1 MRLGKIVRHAL
12 AGGATLAMALG
23 LVSCS
28 RDYTVGYVY
37 AVSTSNPSTIS
48 AYAIDYQTGIL
59 NQIAGSP
66 FSTSFTNASTV
77 VAAPNNKFV
86 YLIGGSNN
94 AQVAEYAVGTD
105 GKLYGQNTYNLTG
118 TAQANTTNGPPFRV
132 AAAIDTTGTFLYVAS
147 TYQNGYSP
155 ASPGPGNL
163 TIFPINADNSLGTP
177 TTLNIGNN
185 PVGITVSTPVCV
197 AAPIIASN
205 PTCSGL
211 TGGGSGVD
219 NVYVYVLDQEVTA
232 AKPTILGFAQ
242 NMSTGALTPLAGT
255 NTTANPMQ
263 GYAAGVTPTA
273 IAVDGTARFVYVTD
287 QEQNVVLGYSIAR
300 ATTGDLTPLSGSPFG
315 TGQFPVNL
323 TIDPR
328 AEYEYTANFNS
339 GTVSEFAISQATGNL
354 TAVAG
359 STFSV
364 KLQPTCVTIEPSLG
378 LFTYVTDF
386 GSGDIAGGEL
396 NANTGALNATT
407 DSPYPTSA
415 LPACGVAVATGA
427 HAISVLTP

>member
-1 MRLGKIVRHAL
+1 MRLGKIVRHAV

-23 LVSCS
+23 LISCS

-48 AYAIDYQTGIL
+48 AYAIDYETGIL

-66 FSTSFTNASTV
+66 FSTSFTNASTI

-105 GKLYGQNTYNLTG
+105 GKLYGENTYNLTG
-118 TAQANTTNGPPFRV
+118 TEQANTTSGPPFRV
-132 AAAIDTTGTFLYVAS
+132 AAAVDSTGTFLYVAF
-147 TYQNGYSP
+147 TYQASYSP
-155 ASPGPGNL
+155 ASPGPGGL

-177 TTLNIGNN
+177 TTVNLGNN
-185 PVGITVSTPVCV
+185 PVGIAISTPVC
-197 AAPIIASN
+197 ATGAIIPSN
-205 PTCSGL
+205 PSCSGV
-211 TGGGSGVD
+211 TGGGTGNE
-219 NVYVYVLDQEVTA
+219 NVYVYVLDQEIAA

-255 NTTANPMQ
+255 TTTSNPMQ

-273 IAVDGTARFVYVTD
+273 IAVDGTSRFVYVTD
-287 QEQNVVLGYSIAR
+287 QEQNVVLGYTIAR
-300 ATTGDLTPLSGSPFG
+300 STTGALTPLSGSPFG

-328 AEYEYTANFNS
+328 AEYVYTANFNS

-354 TAVAG
+354 TSVAG
-359 STFSV
+359 STFTAEY
-364 KLQPTCVTIEPSLG
+364 QPTCVTIEPSLG
-378 LFTYVTDF
+378 LFTYVSDY
-386 GSGDIAGGEL
+386 GAGQISGGEL
-396 NANTGALNATT
+396 NANTGAVNATT
-407 DSPYPTSA
+407 DSPYPTA
-415 LPACGVAVATGA
+415 TLPSCAVSVATGA